1 MYVCITITCCIVVQ
15 LVSSH
20 SCPCVAGKSG
30 SCTHVCQLLWII
42 YGLNRKN
49 RTRIPNVPTITSL
62 ECYWTK
68 KSILARGLRS
78 KERMNMI
85 KEISKTPIDSIV
97 VEKHDVY
104 ADYDKEK
111 KNWIVD
117 DAKEY
122 KNYLLEL
129 ILKQPLVHIPYLV

>member
-1 MYVCITITCCIVVQ
+1 
-15 LVSSH
+15 
-20 SCPCVAGKSG
+20 
-30 SCTHVCQLLWII
+30 
-42 YGLNRKN
+42 
-49 RTRIPNVPTITSL
+49 
-62 ECYWTK
+62 
-68 KSILARGLRS
+68 
-78 KERMNMI
+78 MI